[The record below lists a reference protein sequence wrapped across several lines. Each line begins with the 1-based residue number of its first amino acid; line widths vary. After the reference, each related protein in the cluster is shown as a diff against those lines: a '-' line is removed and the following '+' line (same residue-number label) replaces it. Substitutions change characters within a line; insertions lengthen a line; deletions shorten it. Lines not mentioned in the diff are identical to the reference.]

1 MSVRHYAG
9 KKYIFEVDSEP
20 VKRRIGV
27 TIIAID
33 RASGHY
39 SHINTLNAVLSQ
51 FDFKEE
57 DPRMDESDW
66 LLTPKEWRS
75 FQATANG
82 IFRSKRWLSYI
93 ESALDD
99 DRMEGEWAN
108 VRPLK

>member
-1 MSVRHYAG
+1 MTVRHYVG
-9 KKYIFEVDSEP
+9 KKYVFEVDSKP
-20 VKRRIGV
+20 VKRRVGF

-39 SHINTLNAVLSQ
+39 SHINTLNAILGQ

-66 LLTPKEWRS
+66 LLTPKECRS

-82 IFRSKRWLSYI
+82 IFRSKHSLQYI
-93 ESALDD
+93 ESALDE

-108 VRPLK
+108 VRQV